1 MINMESSNWNER
13 LSQLERKWV
22 NGTITGPEAIEFDSW
37 YNQGQ
42 EEIVVIPYSFAAS
55 EEEHRSRIFQK
66 INKGI
71 ERRSCFRIGRVAAA
85 AVLLI
90 IFGGMLFYRSAQM
103 RQDEMPIAGSE
114 GQGTAILPGSTK
126 ASLRL
131 ANGQI
136 VPLDSAAD
144 RLVAQQG
151 SVNIR
156 MWHGGLAYEKQGH
169 GGSMTY
175 NTLITHNG
183 EQYSLVL
190 SDGTKVW
197 LNSASS
203 LYFPVAFDGRER
215 RVEVSGEAYFE
226 VAKDPGKPFYV
237 ASNGQEIE
245 VLGTH
250 FNVKAYPNGGA
261 VETTLL
267 QGKVRVNG
275 KFALSPGQQAQLK
288 NGTVS
293 VKDKVNVNA
302 VIAWKDGRFNFD
314 NADVSEVLRQLERWY
329 DIQVV
334 LPAGRTSDHFSGTIP
349 RSASFDQVLR
359 ILQNNRVHFDLQGRR
374 LVLLP

>member
-1 MINMESSNWNER
+1 MESSNWNER
-13 LSQLERKWV
+13 LSQLEIKWA
-22 NGTITGPEAIEFDSW
+22 NGTITGPEAVEYAEW

-42 EEIVVIPYSFAAS
+42 EEIVKIPYSFAAS
-55 EEEHRSRIFQK
+55 QEELRARMLQK

-71 ERRSCFRIGRVAAA
+71 GKESSFRIATAVAAA
-85 AVLLI
+85 VVPVVFA
-90 IFGGMLFYRSAQM
+90 GMLYYLSSQT
-103 RQDEMPIAGSE
+103 RQNKMPMAGFERQRIA
-114 GQGTAILPGSTK
+114 INPGSTK

-131 ANGQI
+131 ADGQI
-136 VPLDSAAD
+136 VQLDSSANAW
-144 RLVAQQG
+144 VAKQG
-151 SVNIR
+151 SVNIL
-156 MWHGGLAYEKQGH
+156 MSHGGLAYERKGR
-169 GGSMTY
+169 GGSMGY
-175 NTLITHNG
+175 NTLVTHNG

-203 LYFPVAFDGRER
+203 LYFPVEFAGRQR
-215 RVEVSGEAYFE
+215 RVELSGEAYFE

-237 ASNGQEIE
+237 VSNGQEIE

-250 FNVKAYPNGGA
+250 FNVKAYPNEGA

-275 KFALSPGQQAQLK
+275 KLALSPGQQSQLK
-288 NGTVS
+288 NGTIS
-293 VKDKVNVNA
+293 VKKDVNVNA
-302 VIAWKDGRFNFD
+302 VIAWKNCHFNFD
-314 NADVSEVLRQLERWY
+314 NADVSEVMRQLERWY

-334 LPAGRTSDHFSGTIP
+334 FPENRTSDHFSGTIP

-359 ILQNNRVHFDLQGRR
+359 ILQNNRIHFDLQERR